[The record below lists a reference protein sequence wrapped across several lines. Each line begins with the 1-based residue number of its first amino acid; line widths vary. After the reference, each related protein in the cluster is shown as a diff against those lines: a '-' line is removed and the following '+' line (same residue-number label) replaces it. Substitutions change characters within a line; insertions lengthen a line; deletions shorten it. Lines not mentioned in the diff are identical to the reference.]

1 MWTRE
6 QIPCLNITGSE
17 TMKKSWSDKIGIV
30 LFLIP
35 AIVLFVTFF
44 IYPVGYVAFTSF
56 TKWDGV
62 GAREFVALKNYKY
75 LFTDEVFL
83 KSIKNNVLWALAGG
97 FIQVP
102 LAVVVALLLSKK
114 PRGWKIFRTIFYF
127 PNIISG
133 LALAMMW
140 LAIYNSEY
148 GALNALLKAIGLD
161 NLQKNWL
168 GNMKTALPVMI
179 IYWLFYI
186 GYFMVIV
193 MADISSIPESY
204 YEAAEIDGASTLKQD
219 LHITLPLIK
228 GSISTCLT
236 LALIYGLRQFENVY
250 LMTNGGPDN
259 NTSVMVLY
267 LFKEFGNMNYGLANA
282 AGIVLI
288 LVGSV
293 VIISVRKLFKVYN

>member
-1 MWTRE
+1 
-6 QIPCLNITGSE
+6 
-17 TMKKSWSDKIGIV
+17 MKKSRLDKIGMA

-62 GAREFVALKNYKY
+62 GAREFVGLKNYKF
-75 LFTDEVFL
+75 LFTDDVFL
-83 KSIKNNVLWALAGG
+83 KSIKNNVIWALAGG

-102 LAVVVALLLSKK
+102 LAIIVAMLLSKK

-140 LAIYNSEY
+140 LAIFNSEY
-148 GALNALLKAIGLD
+148 GALNALLKAVGLG

-168 GNMKTALPVMI
+168 GDMNTAFPVMI

-186 GYFMVIV
+186 GYFMVII

-204 YEAAEIDGASTLKQD
+204 YEAAEIDGASTFKQD
-219 LHITLPLIK
+219 LYITLPLIK
-228 GSISTCLT
+228 GSITTCLT

-267 LFKEFGNMNYGLANA
+267 IFKEFGNMNYGLANA
-282 AGIVLI
+282 AGVVLI
-288 LVGSV
+288 LVGSI
-293 VIISVRKLFKVYN
+293 VIVTVRKVFKA

>member
-1 MWTRE
+1 
-6 QIPCLNITGSE
+6 
-17 TMKKSWSDKIGIV
+17 MKKSRLDKIGMA

-62 GAREFVALKNYKY
+62 GAREFVGLKNYKF
-75 LFTDEVFL
+75 LFTDDVFL
-83 KSIKNNVLWALAGG
+83 KSIKNNVIWALAGG

-102 LAVVVALLLSKK
+102 LAIIVAMLLSKK

-140 LAIYNSEY
+140 LAIFNSEY
-148 GALNALLKAIGLD
+148 GALNALLKAIGLG

-168 GNMKTALPVMI
+168 GDMNTAFPVMI

-186 GYFMVIV
+186 GYFMVII

-204 YEAAEIDGASTLKQD
+204 YEAAEIDGASTFKQD
-219 LHITLPLIK
+219 LYITLPLIK
-228 GSISTCLT
+228 GSITTCLT

-267 LFKEFGNMNYGLANA
+267 IFKEFGNMNYGLANA
-282 AGIVLI
+282 AGVVLI
-288 LVGSV
+288 LVGSI
-293 VIISVRKLFKVYN
+293 VIITVRKVFKA

>member
-1 MWTRE
+1 
-6 QIPCLNITGSE
+6 
-17 TMKKSWSDKIGIV
+17 MKKSWSDKIGIV

-62 GAREFVALKNYKY
+62 GAREFVAFKNYKY

-102 LAVVVALLLSKK
+102 LAVLVALLLSKK

-148 GALNALLKAIGLD
+148 GALNALLKAIGLE

>member
-1 MWTRE
+1 
-6 QIPCLNITGSE
+6 
-17 TMKKSWSDKIGIV
+17 MKKSKLDKIGMV

-44 IYPVGYVAFTSF
+44 IYPVSYVVITSF
-56 TKWDGV
+56 VKWDGV
-62 GAREFVALKNYKY
+62 GAKEFVGLKNYKY
-75 LFTDEVFL
+75 LFTDDVFL
-83 KSIKNNVLWALAGG
+83 KSIKNNVIWAFAGG

-102 LAVVVALLLSKK
+102 LATLVALILSKK
-114 PRGWKIFRTIFYF
+114 PKGWKVMRTIFYF

-148 GALNALLKAIGLD
+148 GILNGILKLVGLG

-168 GNMKTALPVMI
+168 GNMDTALPAMV

-186 GYFMVIV
+186 GYFMVII
-193 MADISSIPESY
+193 MADISSIPETY
-204 YEAAEIDGASTLKQD
+204 YEAAEIDGASKIKQD

-228 GSISTCLT
+228 GSICTCMT
-236 LALIYGLRQFENVY
+236 LSMIYGLRQFENVY

-267 LFKEFGNMNYGLANA
+267 LFKEVSNMNYGLANA
-282 AGIVLI
+282 AGVILI
-288 LVGSV
+288 LVGSIF
-293 VIISVRKLFKVYN
+293 IITIKKFFRVQKYEM

>member
-1 MWTRE
+1 MS
-6 QIPCLNITGSE
+6 ITLLLRGGA
-17 TMKKSWSDKIGIV
+17 MKKSRVDKIGMV
-30 LFLIP
+30 LFLLP
-35 AIVLFVTFF
+35 AAILFITFF
-44 IYPVGYVAFTSF
+44 VYPVTYVFLTSF

-62 GAREFVALKNYKY
+62 GAKEFVALKNYKF

-83 KSIKNNVLWALAGG
+83 KSIKNNVLWALSAG

-102 LAVVVALLLSKK
+102 LAVLVALLLSKK
-114 PRGWKIFRTIFYF
+114 PRGWKILRTIFYF

-148 GALNALLKAIGLD
+148 GALNGLLKAIGLGS
-161 NLQKNWL
+161 LSKNWL
-168 GNMKTALPVMI
+168 GGMHTAFPAMI
-179 IYWLFYI
+179 VYWLFYI

-204 YEAAEIDGASTLKQD
+204 YEAAEIDGASPLRQD

-228 GSISTCLT
+228 GSIVTCLT

-282 AGIVLI
+282 AGVVLI
-288 LVGSV
+288 LIGSM
-293 VIISVRKLFKVYN
+293 VIVAVRKAFRA

>member
-1 MWTRE
+1 
-6 QIPCLNITGSE
+6 
-17 TMKKSWSDKIGIV
+17 MKKSRLDKIGMI

-35 AIVLFVTFF
+35 AVVLFVTFF
-44 IYPVGYVAFTSF
+44 IYPVSYVVITSF

-62 GAREFVALKNYKY
+62 GVKEFIGLKNYRF
-75 LFTDEVFL
+75 LFTDDVFL
-83 KSIKNNVLWALAGG
+83 KSIKNNIIWALAGG

-102 LAVVVALLLSKK
+102 LAVLVAMLLSKK

-148 GALNALLKAIGLD
+148 GALNALLRIIGLG

-168 GNMKTALPVMI
+168 GDMHSALPAMV

-186 GYFMVIV
+186 GYFMVIIL
-193 MADISSIPESY
+193 ADISSISESY

-219 LHITLPLIK
+219 LYITLPLIK
-228 GSISTCLT
+228 GSVCTCLT

-282 AGIVLI
+282 AGVVLI
-288 LVGSV
+288 LVGAI
-293 VIISVRKLFKVYN
+293 VIIAVRKLFSIHIDTI

>member
-1 MWTRE
+1 VDKGKS
-6 QIPCLNITGSE
+6 PLSITLLHRGGA
-17 TMKKSWSDKIGIV
+17 MKKSRLDKIGMM
-30 LFLIP
+30 LFLFP
-35 AIVLFVTFF
+35 AVVLFVTFF
-44 IYPVGYVAFTSF
+44 LYPVGYVVFTSF

-62 GAREFVALKNYKY
+62 GAREFVAFKNYKF

-102 LAVVVALLLSKK
+102 LAVLVALLLSKK
-114 PRGWKIFRTIFYF
+114 PRGWKVLRTVFYF

-148 GALNALLKAIGLD
+148 GALNGFLKVIGLEH
-161 NLQKNWL
+161 LQKNWL
-168 GNMKTALPVMI
+168 GGMHSALPAMI

-204 YEAAEIDGASTLKQD
+204 YEAAEIDGASAFRQD

-228 GSISTCLT
+228 GSIITCLT

-282 AGIVLI
+282 AGVVLI
-288 LVGSV
+288 LIGSM
-293 VIISVRKLFKVYN
+293 VIVTVRKVLKA

>member
-1 MWTRE
+1 
-6 QIPCLNITGSE
+6 
-17 TMKKSWSDKIGIV
+17 MKKSRLDKIGMI

-35 AIVLFVTFF
+35 AVVLFVTFF
-44 IYPVGYVAFTSF
+44 IYPVSYVVITSF

-62 GAREFVALKNYKY
+62 GVKEFIGLKNYRF
-75 LFTDEVFL
+75 LFTDDVFL
-83 KSIKNNVLWALAGG
+83 KSIKNNIIWALAGG

-102 LAVVVALLLSKK
+102 LAVLVAMLLSKK

-148 GALNALLKAIGLD
+148 GALNALLRIIGLG

-168 GNMKTALPVMI
+168 GDMHSALPAMV

-186 GYFMVIV
+186 GYFMVIIL
-193 MADISSIPESY
+193 ADISSISESY

-219 LHITLPLIK
+219 LYITLPLIK
-228 GSISTCLT
+228 GSVCTCLT

-282 AGIVLI
+282 AGVVLI
-288 LVGSV
+288 LVGAI
-293 VIISVRKLFKVYN
+293 VIIAVRKLFSIHSDTI

>member
-1 MWTRE
+1 
-6 QIPCLNITGSE
+6 
-17 TMKKSWSDKIGIV
+17 MKKSRLDKIGMA

-62 GAREFVALKNYKY
+62 GAREFVGLKNYKF
-75 LFTDEVFL
+75 LFTDDVFL
-83 KSIKNNVLWALAGG
+83 KSIKNNVIWALAGG

-102 LAVVVALLLSKK
+102 LAIIVAMLLSKK

-140 LAIYNSEY
+140 LAIFNSEY
-148 GALNALLKAIGLD
+148 GALNALLKAIGLG

-168 GNMKTALPVMI
+168 GDMNTAFPVMI

-186 GYFMVIV
+186 GYFMVII

-204 YEAAEIDGASTLKQD
+204 YEAAEIDGASTFKQD
-219 LHITLPLIK
+219 LYITLPLIK
-228 GSISTCLT
+228 GSITTCLT

-267 LFKEFGNMNYGLANA
+267 IFKEFGNMNYGLANA
-282 AGIVLI
+282 AGVVLI
-288 LVGSV
+288 LVGSI
-293 VIISVRKLFKVYN
+293 VIVTVRKVFKA

>member
-1 MWTRE
+1 
-6 QIPCLNITGSE
+6 
-17 TMKKSWSDKIGIV
+17 MKKSKLDKIGMV

-44 IYPVGYVAFTSF
+44 IYPVSYVVITSF
-56 TKWDGV
+56 VKWDGV
-62 GAREFVALKNYKY
+62 GAKEFVGLKNYKY
-75 LFTDEVFL
+75 LFTDDVFL
-83 KSIKNNVLWALAGG
+83 KSIKNNVIWAFAGG

-102 LAVVVALLLSKK
+102 LATLVALILSKK
-114 PRGWKIFRTIFYF
+114 PKGWKVMRTIFYF

-148 GALNALLKAIGLD
+148 GILNGILKLVGLG

-168 GNMKTALPVMI
+168 GNMDTALPAMV

-186 GYFMVIV
+186 GYFMVII
-193 MADISSIPESY
+193 MADISSIPETY
-204 YEAAEIDGASTLKQD
+204 YEAAEIDGASKIKQD

-228 GSISTCLT
+228 GSICTCMT
-236 LALIYGLRQFENVY
+236 LSMIYGLRQFENVY

-267 LFKEFGNMNYGLANA
+267 LFKEVSNMNYGLANA
-282 AGIVLI
+282 AGVILI
-288 LVGSV
+288 LVGSIF
-293 VIISVRKLFKVYN
+293 IITIKKFFSVQKYEM

>member
-1 MWTRE
+1 MA
-6 QIPCLNITGSE
+6 
-17 TMKKSWSDKIGIV
+17 

-62 GAREFVALKNYKY
+62 GAREFVGLKNYKF
-75 LFTDEVFL
+75 LFTDDVFL
-83 KSIKNNVLWALAGG
+83 KSIKNNVIWALAGG

-102 LAVVVALLLSKK
+102 LAIIVAMLLSKK

-140 LAIYNSEY
+140 LAIFNSEY
-148 GALNALLKAIGLD
+148 GALNALLKAIGLG

-168 GNMKTALPVMI
+168 GDMNTAFPVMI

-186 GYFMVIV
+186 GYFMVII

-204 YEAAEIDGASTLKQD
+204 YEAAEIDGASTFKQD
-219 LHITLPLIK
+219 LYITLPLIK
-228 GSISTCLT
+228 GSITTCLT

-267 LFKEFGNMNYGLANA
+267 IFKEFGNMNYGLANA
-282 AGIVLI
+282 AGVVLI
-288 LVGSV
+288 LVGSI
-293 VIISVRKLFKVYN
+293 VIVTVRKVFKA

>member
-1 MWTRE
+1 
-6 QIPCLNITGSE
+6 
-17 TMKKSWSDKIGIV
+17 MKKSRLDKIGMI

-62 GAREFVALKNYKY
+62 GAREFVGLKNYKF

-83 KSIKNNVLWALAGG
+83 KSIRNNVVWALAAG

-102 LAVVVALLLSKK
+102 LAIIVAILLSKK

-140 LAIYNSEY
+140 LAIFNSEY
-148 GALNALLKAIGLD
+148 GALNALLKALGLG

-168 GNMKTALPVMI
+168 GDMNTAFPVMI

-186 GYFMVIV
+186 GYFMVII

-204 YEAAEIDGASTLKQD
+204 YEAAEIDGASTFKQD
-219 LHITLPLIK
+219 LYITFPLIK
-228 GSISTCLT
+228 GSIITCLT

-267 LFKEFGNMNYGLANA
+267 IFKEFGNMNYGLANA
-282 AGIVLI
+282 AGVVLI
-288 LVGSV
+288 LVGSI
-293 VIISVRKLFKVYN
+293 VIVTVRKVFKA

>member
-1 MWTRE
+1 
-6 QIPCLNITGSE
+6 
-17 TMKKSWSDKIGIV
+17 MKKSRLDKIGMA

-62 GAREFVALKNYKY
+62 GARQFVGLKNYKF
-75 LFTDEVFL
+75 LFTDDVFL
-83 KSIKNNVLWALAGG
+83 KSIKNNVVWALAGG

-102 LAVVVALLLSKK
+102 LAIIVAMLLSKK

-140 LAIYNSEY
+140 LAIFNSEY
-148 GALNALLKAIGLD
+148 GALNALLKAIGLG

-168 GNMKTALPVMI
+168 GDMKTAFPAMI

-186 GYFMVIV
+186 GYFMVII

-204 YEAAEIDGASTLKQD
+204 YEAAEIDGASTFKQD
-219 LHITLPLIK
+219 LYITLPLIK
-228 GSISTCLT
+228 GSITTCLT

-267 LFKEFGNMNYGLANA
+267 IFKEFGNMNYGLANA
-282 AGIVLI
+282 AGVVLI
-288 LVGSV
+288 LVGSI
-293 VIISVRKLFKVYN
+293 VIVTVRKVFKA